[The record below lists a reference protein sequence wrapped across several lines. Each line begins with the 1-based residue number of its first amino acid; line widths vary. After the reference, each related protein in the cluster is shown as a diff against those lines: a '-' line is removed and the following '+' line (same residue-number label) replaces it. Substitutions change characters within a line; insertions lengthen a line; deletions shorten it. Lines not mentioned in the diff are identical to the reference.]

1 MYSFHSRGRGPR
13 AVLLMMLVAVGA
25 ACADTERS
33 ITAPADPS
41 SSLFTGSDSAARKP
55 ADPVDPDAPVITIYR
70 EQTVYLEGTS
80 KVVARGLMQCSTD
93 RAEVEL
99 VVGIKQTNGGP
110 NGTPGRGFATGKFPC
125 TPAGQSWQLDLEADN
140 TPFTAGTAMAEAAT
154 VDPVR
159 DAYVGY
165 TTRRVKLIVPE
176 QM

>member
-99 VVGIKQTNGGP
+99 VVAIEQVEPGSKGP
-110 NGTPGRGFATGKFPC
+110 PNYRLAKGEFPC
-125 TPAGQSWQLDLEADN
+125 TTAGQFWQIDIEADD
-140 TPFTAGTAMAEAAT
+140 TPFRAGTAMAEAAAI
-154 VDPVR
+154 DPVR

-165 TTRRVKLIVPE
+165 TSRRVKLVVAE